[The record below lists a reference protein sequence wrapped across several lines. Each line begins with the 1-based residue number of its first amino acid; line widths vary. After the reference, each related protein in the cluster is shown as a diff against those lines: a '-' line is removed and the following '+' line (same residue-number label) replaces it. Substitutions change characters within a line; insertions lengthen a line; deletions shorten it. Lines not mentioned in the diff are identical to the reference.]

1 MTPHVLGKNVV
12 GSFNDALLVSNPTYG
27 GAERVDMASLA
38 GASWNAG
45 YDPAD
50 ADCIVNTSALVA
62 AYKAQATAS
71 QDARDSRPT
80 AGMSY
85 RAADLYDLSLL
96 ARQVVDYQD
105 QIERLQVSSR
115 SITEQRNQWRLRAQQ
130 AEARIETATGP
141 RLSPEEEGRYI
152 ALKHRLAKLLH
163 PDSPSRAMEDK
174 AACEALFAEIWTAID
189 QIEHTGTDSR

>member
-12 GSFNDALLVSNPTYG
+12 GSFNDALLVSNPTSG
-27 GAERVDMASLA
+27 GIERVDMASLA

-71 QDARDSRPT
+71 QDARYSRPT

-85 RAADLYDLSLL
+85 SAADLYDLSLL

-115 SITEQRNQWRLRAQQ
+115 SITEQRISGGFGLSRPKHESRLQPDRVCRLR
-130 AEARIETATGP
+130 
-141 RLSPEEEGRYI
+141 
-152 ALKHRLAKLLH
+152 K
-163 PDSPSRAMEDK
+163 K
-174 AACEALFAEIWTAID
+174 AAI
-189 QIEHTGTDSR
+189 SP